1 MQVVNNQ
8 INHRCKM
15 LASCKKKFTG
25 GFFIKHTRPRLPA
38 PARARTHIHQ
48 NAHTTAHLIAVRSQ
62 KWHSDTKI
70 NSGVNSEIE
79 SSERLVHAMAADG
92 STRVNLLRCSC
103 SQYDSVAEN
112 KMTDI

>member
-15 LASCKKKFTG
+15 LASCKNKFTG
-25 GFFIKHTRPRLPA
+25 GFSLSPPA

-70 NSGVNSEIE
+70 NSRVNSEIE